1 MKRKLGGVKT
11 SFGGGQP
18 WWIWPR
24 QILTTS
30 FRNHPFIGVSEIQA
44 TDLVVGKTPK
54 DGGDCISE
62 SPPKKMPQK
71 FSGLGPIIG
80 IFCP

>member
-30 FRNHPFIGVSEIQA
+30 FRNHPFIGDSEIQT

-62 SPPKKMPQK
+62 SPPKKNASK
-71 FSGLGPIIG
+71 IFGLRNDRK
-80 IFCP
+80 FCP